1 MNAEALTERS
11 LTALVQDFML
21 VIALLV
27 IVLMFGLYIYF
38 VRTPMAEYFAGS
50 TASQQTAP
58 PLE

>member
-1 MNAEALTERS
+1 MNAEALTERT
-11 LTALVQDFML
+11 LAALVQDFML

-38 VRTPMAEYFAGS
+38 VRTPMAEYFIGG
-50 TASQQTAP
+50 TANQQTAP